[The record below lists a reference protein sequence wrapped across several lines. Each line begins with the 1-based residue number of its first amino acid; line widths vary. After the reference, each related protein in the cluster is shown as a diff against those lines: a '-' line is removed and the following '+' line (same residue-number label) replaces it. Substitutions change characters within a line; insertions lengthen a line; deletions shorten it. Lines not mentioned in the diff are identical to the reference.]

1 MKKTRNS
8 IILDAIGWAGTVLV
22 IGGYGAY
29 AIGLISDVVIYHI
42 FNLFGSLGVLAIST
56 YRRIWQPVVI
66 NSCFALFAL
75 IAIIR
80 HYL

>member
-8 IILDAIGWAGTVLV
+8 IILDMIGWAGTLLI
-22 IGGYGAY
+22 IGGYGGY
-29 AIGLISDVVIYHI
+29 ATGVISDAIIYHI
-42 FNLFGSLGVLAIST
+42 FNLFGSLGVLALSG

-66 NSCFALFAL
+66 NGCFALFAF

>member
-29 AIGLISDVVIYHI
+29 AIGLISDAVIYHI